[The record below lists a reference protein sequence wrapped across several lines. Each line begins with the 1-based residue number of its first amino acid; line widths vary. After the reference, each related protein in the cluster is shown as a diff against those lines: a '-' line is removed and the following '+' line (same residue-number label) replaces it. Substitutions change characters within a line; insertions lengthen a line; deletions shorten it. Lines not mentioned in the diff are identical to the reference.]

1 MKSGER
7 CHSLQY
13 VQVSTSNSVALEDM
27 MAEVDWQDIYKIAVL
42 ESDPSL
48 LQERIDSA
56 RDAIH
61 QHLTLHR
68 HALSKRESDDLNNAL
83 RILMLLGRGSISA
96 MKQ

>member
-1 MKSGER
+1 
-7 CHSLQY
+7 
-13 VQVSTSNSVALEDM
+13 
-27 MAEVDWQDIYKIAVL
+27 MAEVGWQDMYKIAVL

-68 HALSKRESDDLNNAL
+68 HALSKRESDDLNNGL
-83 RILMLLGRGSISA
+83 RILMLLRGRA
-96 MKQ
+96 L